1 MYIQSLIIVKYN
13 LSQGDQD
20 PNLKCEDDCPALSCL
35 LYMDAY
41 KINTYIKTSTAQLV
55 AWVKS
60 QLYSSMLIVQK

>member
-1 MYIQSLIIVKYN
+1 MYSQSLIIVKYN

-41 KINTYIKTSTAQLV
+41 KIKR
-55 AWVKS
+55 
-60 QLYSSMLIVQK
+60 